1 MSEIRLWPGDAPL
14 AQGNTSEDIPALTPY
29 LVDRKADGP
38 TGAVIVCPGGGYG
51 VRANHEGAPIA
62 EWLQQ
67 AGIAAFV
74 LRYRVAPNRHPAPL
88 LDVQRAIR
96 TVRSRAAEWNID
108 PDKIAVLGF
117 SAGGHLTA
125 SAGTRYDE
133 GDAASE
139 DPIERTSSR
148 PNHLVLCYP
157 VIAFDRFGHVGS
169 RNNLLGADASE
180 EQVVDHATDLKVN
193 ERTPRAFLWHTSDDP
208 VKVDNSLAFA
218 SALARHGVPFD
229 LHVYDE
235 GVHGLGLAEGDE
247 RIGSWTTLCVSWLR
261 KYGYAGAAG

>member
-14 AQGNTSEDIPALTPY
+14 ARGNTAEDIPALTPY
-29 LVDRKADGP
+29 AATSKHGGP

-51 VRANHEGAPIA
+51 MRADHEGGPIA

-67 AGIAAFV
+67 AGITAFL
-74 LRYRVAPNRHPAPL
+74 LRYRVQPNRHPAPL

-96 TVRSRAAEWNID
+96 TVRLRASEWNVD

-125 SAGTRYDE
+125 SAGTRYDA
-133 GDAASE
+133 GNPSSD
-139 DPIERTSSR
+139 DPIERMSSR

-169 RNNLLGADASE
+169 RDNLLGAGANE
-180 EQVVDHATDLKVN
+180 AQVEDQSCDRKVTA
-193 ERTPRAFLWHTSDDP
+193 ETPRAFLWHTSDDH
-208 VKVDNSLAFA
+208 VSVDNSLAFGQ
-218 SALARHGVPFD
+218 ALSRQGIPFD

-235 GVHGLGLAEGDE
+235 GRHGLGLAEEDE
-247 RIGSWTTLCVSWLR
+247 RIRTWTSLCESWLR
-261 KYGYAGAAG
+261 KYGYAGQ